1 MPGALCR
8 VELVSLAGGLGRSD
22 VLRPD
27 LELVLLNLTFVTP
40 TVGLCGPHKHGPTPA
55 AGWNILAGR
64 GGVVVGIVGSPR
76 PAKYVNVQVIRDV
89 LEDVFV
95 LRLMETGGI

>member
-1 MPGALCR
+1 MG
-8 VELVSLAGGLGRSD
+8 
-22 VLRPD
+22 
-27 LELVLLNLTFVTP
+27 
-40 TVGLCGPHKHGPTPA
+40 
-55 AGWNILAGR
+55 GR

-95 LRLMETGGI
+95 LLLAVDGLHGDWWNLGIDRATSRR